1 MLCFQH
7 HHRDQFHGIFG
18 NIFCSKYVDPDN
30 FIELIQKTKR
40 IIFIKFCF
48 RLKRCKSIFENW
60 TIFRCVYP
68 MFRISSSWN
77 IFGITWKSLASI
89 FWNFHRFKF
98 RKNFREN
105 SFTISHGIVAM
116 AVESE
121 GSNLLLI
128 GCDLG
133 GVKPDWSS
141 DPIQHRFAP
150 TLLRFSFL
158 SPRIKLKRE
167 SVKIKNQQNF

>member
-1 MLCFQH
+1 MPKPLLKIK
-7 HHRDQFHGIFG
+7 QFSIVNTISYGPYVELSFVL
-18 NIFCSKYVDPDN
+18 KYIVEICGWYFLN
-30 FIELIQKTKR
+30 FELIQGR
-40 IIFIKFCF
+40 RNVVFF
-48 RLKRCKSIFENW
+48 
-60 TIFRCVYP
+60 
-68 MFRISSSWN
+68 
-77 IFGITWKSLASI
+77 
-89 FWNFHRFKF
+89 
-98 RKNFREN
+98 
-105 SFTISHGIVAM
+105 ISHGIEAM

-167 SVKIKNQQNF
+167 SVKKKNK

>member
-1 MLCFQH
+1 MAKPFLKIK
-7 HHRDQFHGIFG
+7 QFSIVNTISYGPYVELSFVL
-18 NIFCSKYVDPDN
+18 KYIVEICGWYFLN
-30 FIELIQKTKR
+30 FELIQ
-40 IIFIKFCF
+40 
-48 RLKRCKSIFENW
+48 
-60 TIFRCVYP
+60 
-68 MFRISSSWN
+68 
-77 IFGITWKSLASI
+77 G
-89 FWNFHRFKF
+89 
-98 RKNFREN
+98 RKNVVF
-105 SFTISHGIVAM
+105 FISHGIVAM

-141 DPIQHRFAP
+141 DLIQHRLAP

-167 SVKIKNQQNF
+167 SVKIKNQQNFSTKKINKYF

>member
-1 MLCFQH
+1 MKIEQFSAVYILCLEI
-7 HHRDQFHGIFG
+7 HRLVEFHITW
-18 NIFCSKYVDPDN
+18 NSLVVLS
-30 FIELIQKTKR
+30 E
-40 IIFIKFCF
+40 IFINSRPEK
-48 RLKRCKSIFENW
+48 L
-60 TIFRCVYP
+60 
-68 MFRISSSWN
+68 
-77 IFGITWKSLASI
+77 
-89 FWNFHRFKF
+89 RFF
-98 RKNFREN
+98 
-105 SFTISHGIVAM
+105 ISHGIVAM